1 MEGVPEVAAANS
13 GKTFVAV
20 LVSLDSDGGAL
31 TVPHEVSVPFVVRY
45 LPDWEVWLGTK
56 ALNAALAVVC
66 PVPPAAIGRV
76 PAVRAEELVEN
87 RALLAPVKVVSPVPP
102 AAEGRVPAVRV
113 VDPVENSAL
122 LAPVNVVSPV
132 PP

>member
-1 MEGVPEVAAANS
+1 MIDA
-13 GKTFVAV
+13 
-20 LVSLDSDGGAL
+20 GAL
-31 TVPHEVSVPFVVRY
+31 TVPHEVFVPLVVRY
-45 LPDWEVWLGTK
+45 LPELLVWLGAK

-76 PAVRAEELVEN
+76 PAVRADELVEY

-102 AAEGRVPAVRV
+102 AAEGSVPAVRV
-113 VDPVENSAL
+113 DAPVEYSAL
-122 LAPVNVVSPV
+122 FAPVKVVRPV